1 MRISSRFVKGRYLRG
16 KDREE
21 EKEEKI
27 DFVLNHVYG
36 TEREGIKISN
46 VR

>member
-1 MRISSRFVKGRYLRG
+1 MRISSRFVKGRYLRGG

-27 DFVLNHVYG
+27 DFVLNPCLRY
-36 TEREGIKISN
+36 REGRNKNI
-46 VR
+46 